1 MKDLVLEENLQS
13 ATRMGGALVGS
24 SVGSSSTGLHR
35 TTLHQARQAKLAE
48 ASTGSGDLY
57 LNYGKRITDLALALL
72 MLPVL
77 APVIGILYLLTRRD
91 GGPGFF
97 GHRRIGKD
105 GKVFKCWKIR
115 TMVVGAEAKLQE
127 HLRNNPAAAAEWARD
142 FKLENDPRITRLGN
156 FLRKT
161 SLDELPQLWNVIKGE
176 MSFVGPRPIIRTE
189 MRKYAGYQWAY
200 LAMKPGVTGVWQVS
214 GRNDVDYDER
224 VAMDVEY
231 LSQSGFAFDL
241 SVIVKTA
248 GAVLNRTGK

>member
-1 MKDLVLEENLQS
+1 MKDLVLEEDLRS
-13 ATRMGGALVGS
+13 GSVLEATATAGS
-24 SVGSSSTGLHR
+24 HTPSRVNPR
-35 TTLHQARQAKLAE
+35 QARQARQANVVQ
-48 ASTGSGDLY
+48 AAPDTNGFY
-57 LNYGKRITDLALALL
+57 MRYGKRVTDLTLAFL
-72 MLPVL
+72 MLPIL
-77 APVIGILYLLTRRD
+77 APVIGVLYLLTCRD

-127 HLRNNPAAAAEWARD
+127 HLKSNPEAAAEWARD
-142 FKLENDPRITRLGN
+142 FKLNNDPRITRLGN

-189 MRKYAGYQWAY
+189 MHKYAGYQWAY
-200 LAMKPGVTGVWQVS
+200 LAMKPGVTGIWQVS
-214 GRNDVDYDER
+214 GRNDVDYGER

-231 LSQSGFAFDL
+231 LSQAGLAFDL
-241 SVIVKTA
+241 GVVFKTA
-248 GAVLNRTGK
+248 NAVLKRTGK

>member
-1 MKDLVLEENLQS
+1 M
-13 ATRMGGALVGS
+13 
-24 SVGSSSTGLHR
+24 
-35 TTLHQARQAKLAE
+35 ARQAKLTQA
-48 ASTGSGDLY
+48 GSGTRGFY
-57 LNYGKRITDLALALL
+57 MQYGKRMTDLTLAVL

-77 APVIGILYLLTRRD
+77 APVIAVLYLLTRLD

-105 GKVFKCWKIR
+105 GKAFKCWKIR

-127 HLRNNPAAAAEWARD
+127 HLQNNPEAAAEWARD
-142 FKLENDPRITRLGN
+142 FKLDNDPRITRVGN

-189 MRKYAGYQWAY
+189 MHKYAGYQWAY

-231 LSQSGFAFDL
+231 LSRAGFAYDL
-241 SVIVKTA
+241 GVMFKTA
-248 GAVLNRTGK
+248 GAVLKSTGK